1 MNSLNGQK
9 IVGVFSSA
17 GIGEREIKAFLNPC
31 RYSWLYPLQLSE
43 GGLMKKLLLTL
54 CAATALPGVAAAHGF
69 EFSQSGM
76 AGVYY
81 GIMETR
87 DNNNV
92 SNMPNRLVFRSDGNL
107 EGAYKFENQTR
118 LGVHADYTLVFR
130 QHDKDYNDGDWRFYP
145 YALAENPKYGKFTV
159 GHTYNAAFQLH
170 QGAQEITWIG
180 IQDSNLPYW
189 LTSANWVNGLK
200 TVKFATPKS
209 TNIMDDGRSFKF
221 SYFTPMIGNTK
232 FGFSYAP
239 DNASRRG
246 MVSRYTS
253 YQKKE
258 DGYTAAMQNK
268 WNPGL
273 GDLYTSVAYGLFNRT
288 DNEWA
293 FGVRWVVD
301 KFNVSTSYK
310 NAYIDGDK
318 NPISTTARSPHLSA
332 YFDNYRE
339 GEAWDFSVG
348 YDFGRFKTNFA
359 YLHSE
364 AKNTR
369 NRDDIFIQANRY
381 SLNEYFEL
389 FWVNAYS
396 NSKGVDRN
404 SDNNNKGYAVITG
417 IALKY

>member
-1 MNSLNGQK
+1 
-9 IVGVFSSA
+9 
-17 GIGEREIKAFLNPC
+17 
-31 RYSWLYPLQLSE
+31 
-43 GGLMKKLLLTL
+43 MKKLLLTL

-180 IQDSNLPYW
+180 IQDSNQPYW

-258 DGYTAAMQNK
+258 DGYPAAMQNK

-318 NPISTTARSPHLSA
+318 NPISTTARSPHLPA

-339 GEAWDFSVG
+339 GEAWDLSVG

>member
-1 MNSLNGQK
+1 
-9 IVGVFSSA
+9 
-17 GIGEREIKAFLNPC
+17 
-31 RYSWLYPLQLSE
+31 
-43 GGLMKKLLLTL
+43 MKKLLLTL

-318 NPISTTARSPHLSA
+318 NPISTTARSPHLPA

-396 NSKGVDRN
+396 NSKGVDQN

>member
-1 MNSLNGQK
+1 
-9 IVGVFSSA
+9 
-17 GIGEREIKAFLNPC
+17 
-31 RYSWLYPLQLSE
+31 
-43 GGLMKKLLLTL
+43 MKKLLLTL
-54 CAATALPGVAAAHGF
+54 CAATALPGMAAAHGF

-318 NPISTTARSPHLSA
+318 NPISTTARSPHLPA

>member
-1 MNSLNGQK
+1 
-9 IVGVFSSA
+9 
-17 GIGEREIKAFLNPC
+17 
-31 RYSWLYPLQLSE
+31 
-43 GGLMKKLLLTL
+43 MKKLLLTL

-87 DNNNV
+87 ENNNV

-118 LGVHADYTLVFR
+118 VGVHADYTLVFR

-318 NPISTTARSPHLSA
+318 NPISTTARSPHLPA

>member
-1 MNSLNGQK
+1 
-9 IVGVFSSA
+9 
-17 GIGEREIKAFLNPC
+17 
-31 RYSWLYPLQLSE
+31 
-43 GGLMKKLLLTL
+43 MKKLLLTL

-318 NPISTTARSPHLSA
+318 NPISTTARSPHLPA

-404 SDNNNKGYAVITG
+404 SDNNTKGYAVTTG

>member
-1 MNSLNGQK
+1 
-9 IVGVFSSA
+9 
-17 GIGEREIKAFLNPC
+17 
-31 RYSWLYPLQLSE
+31 
-43 GGLMKKLLLTL
+43 MKKLLLTL

-310 NAYIDGDK
+310 NAYIYGDK
-318 NPISTTARSPHLSA
+318 NPISTTARSPHLPA

>member
-1 MNSLNGQK
+1 
-9 IVGVFSSA
+9 
-17 GIGEREIKAFLNPC
+17 
-31 RYSWLYPLQLSE
+31 
-43 GGLMKKLLLTL
+43 MKKLLLTL

-318 NPISTTARSPHLSA
+318 NPISTTAHSSHLPA

>member
-1 MNSLNGQK
+1 
-9 IVGVFSSA
+9 
-17 GIGEREIKAFLNPC
+17 
-31 RYSWLYPLQLSE
+31 
-43 GGLMKKLLLTL
+43 MKKLLLTL

-87 DNNNV
+87 ENNNV

-318 NPISTTARSPHLSA
+318 NPISTTARSPHLPA

-339 GEAWDFSVG
+339 DEAWDFSVG

>member
-1 MNSLNGQK
+1 
-9 IVGVFSSA
+9 
-17 GIGEREIKAFLNPC
+17 
-31 RYSWLYPLQLSE
+31 
-43 GGLMKKLLLTL
+43 MKKLLLTL

-81 GIMETR
+81 GVMETR

-232 FGFSYAP
+232 FGFSYTP

-318 NPISTTARSPHLSA
+318 NPISTTARSPHLPA

-339 GEAWDFSVG
+339 GEAWDFSLG

>member
-1 MNSLNGQK
+1 
-9 IVGVFSSA
+9 
-17 GIGEREIKAFLNPC
+17 
-31 RYSWLYPLQLSE
+31 
-43 GGLMKKLLLTL
+43 MKKLLLTL

-258 DGYTAAMQNK
+258 DGYTVAMQNK

-318 NPISTTARSPHLSA
+318 NPISTTARSPHLPA

>member
-1 MNSLNGQK
+1 
-9 IVGVFSSA
+9 
-17 GIGEREIKAFLNPC
+17 
-31 RYSWLYPLQLSE
+31 
-43 GGLMKKLLLTL
+43 MKKLLLTL

-170 QGAQEITWIG
+170 QGAQEIPWIG

-318 NPISTTARSPHLSA
+318 NPISTTARSSHLPA

-404 SDNNNKGYAVITG
+404 SDNNNKGYTVITG

>member
-1 MNSLNGQK
+1 
-9 IVGVFSSA
+9 
-17 GIGEREIKAFLNPC
+17 
-31 RYSWLYPLQLSE
+31 
-43 GGLMKKLLLTL
+43 MKKLLLTL

-246 MVSRYTS
+246 MVSRYSS

-318 NPISTTARSPHLSA
+318 NPISTTARSPHLPA

>member
-1 MNSLNGQK
+1 
-9 IVGVFSSA
+9 
-17 GIGEREIKAFLNPC
+17 
-31 RYSWLYPLQLSE
+31 
-43 GGLMKKLLLTL
+43 MKKLLLTL

-310 NAYIDGDK
+310 NAYFDGDK
-318 NPISTTARSPHLSA
+318 NPISTTARSPHLPA

>member
-1 MNSLNGQK
+1 
-9 IVGVFSSA
+9 
-17 GIGEREIKAFLNPC
+17 
-31 RYSWLYPLQLSE
+31 
-43 GGLMKKLLLTL
+43 MKKLLLTL

-246 MVSRYTS
+246 MISRYTS

-318 NPISTTARSPHLSA
+318 NPISTTARSPHLPA

>member
-1 MNSLNGQK
+1 
-9 IVGVFSSA
+9 
-17 GIGEREIKAFLNPC
+17 
-31 RYSWLYPLQLSE
+31 
-43 GGLMKKLLLTL
+43 MKKLLLTL

-130 QHDKDYNDGDWRFYP
+130 QHDKDYNVGDWRFYP

-318 NPISTTARSPHLSA
+318 NPISTTARSSHLPA

>member
-1 MNSLNGQK
+1 
-9 IVGVFSSA
+9 
-17 GIGEREIKAFLNPC
+17 
-31 RYSWLYPLQLSE
+31 
-43 GGLMKKLLLTL
+43 MKKLLLTL

-268 WNPGL
+268 WKPGL

-318 NPISTTARSPHLSA
+318 NPISTTARSPHLPA

-381 SLNEYFEL
+381 LLNEYFEL

>member
-1 MNSLNGQK
+1 
-9 IVGVFSSA
+9 
-17 GIGEREIKAFLNPC
+17 
-31 RYSWLYPLQLSE
+31 
-43 GGLMKKLLLTL
+43 MKKLLLTL

-232 FGFSYAP
+232 FCFSYAP

-318 NPISTTARSPHLSA
+318 NPISTTARSPHLPA

>member
-1 MNSLNGQK
+1 
-9 IVGVFSSA
+9 
-17 GIGEREIKAFLNPC
+17 
-31 RYSWLYPLQLSE
+31 
-43 GGLMKKLLLTL
+43 MKKLLLTL

-92 SNMPNRLVFRSDGNL
+92 SNMPNRLVLRSDGNL

-189 LTSANWVNGLK
+189 LKIPNWVNGLK

-318 NPISTTARSPHLSA
+318 NPISTTARSPHLPA

>member
-1 MNSLNGQK
+1 
-9 IVGVFSSA
+9 
-17 GIGEREIKAFLNPC
+17 
-31 RYSWLYPLQLSE
+31 
-43 GGLMKKLLLTL
+43 MKKLLLTL

-87 DNNNV
+87 DNNNE

-318 NPISTTARSPHLSA
+318 NPISTTARSPHLPA

-339 GEAWDFSVG
+339 GEAWDLSVG

>member
-1 MNSLNGQK
+1 
-9 IVGVFSSA
+9 
-17 GIGEREIKAFLNPC
+17 
-31 RYSWLYPLQLSE
+31 
-43 GGLMKKLLLTL
+43 MKKLLLTL

-318 NPISTTARSPHLSA
+318 NPISTTARSPHLPA

-389 FWVNAYS
+389 FWVNACS

>member
-1 MNSLNGQK
+1 
-9 IVGVFSSA
+9 
-17 GIGEREIKAFLNPC
+17 
-31 RYSWLYPLQLSE
+31 
-43 GGLMKKLLLTL
+43 MKKLLLTL

-209 TNIMDDGRSFKF
+209 TNIMDDGRSLKF

-318 NPISTTARSPHLSA
+318 NPISTTARSPHLPA

>member
-1 MNSLNGQK
+1 
-9 IVGVFSSA
+9 
-17 GIGEREIKAFLNPC
+17 
-31 RYSWLYPLQLSE
+31 
-43 GGLMKKLLLTL
+43 MKKLLLTL
-54 CAATALPGVAAAHGF
+54 CAATAMPGVAAAHGF

-318 NPISTTARSPHLSA
+318 NPISTTARSPHLPA

-339 GEAWDFSVG
+339 GEAWDLSVG

>member
-1 MNSLNGQK
+1 
-9 IVGVFSSA
+9 
-17 GIGEREIKAFLNPC
+17 
-31 RYSWLYPLQLSE
+31 
-43 GGLMKKLLLTL
+43 MKKLLLTL
-54 CAATALPGVAAAHGF
+54 CAATALPGVVAAHGF

-81 GIMETR
+81 GVMETR

-92 SNMPNRLVFRSDGNL
+92 SNMPNRFVFRSDGNL

-318 NPISTTARSPHLSA
+318 NPISTTARSPHLPA

-396 NSKGVDRN
+396 NSKGIDRN

>member
-1 MNSLNGQK
+1 
-9 IVGVFSSA
+9 
-17 GIGEREIKAFLNPC
+17 
-31 RYSWLYPLQLSE
+31 
-43 GGLMKKLLLTL
+43 MKKLLLTL

-209 TNIMDDGRSFKF
+209 TKIMDDGRSFKF

-318 NPISTTARSPHLSA
+318 NPISTTARSPHLPA

-381 SLNEYFEL
+381 LLNEYFEL

>member
-1 MNSLNGQK
+1 
-9 IVGVFSSA
+9 
-17 GIGEREIKAFLNPC
+17 
-31 RYSWLYPLQLSE
+31 
-43 GGLMKKLLLTL
+43 MKKLLLTL

-87 DNNNV
+87 ENNNV

-318 NPISTTARSPHLSA
+318 NPISTTARSPHLPA

-339 GEAWDFSVG
+339 GEAWDLSVG

>member
-1 MNSLNGQK
+1 
-9 IVGVFSSA
+9 
-17 GIGEREIKAFLNPC
+17 
-31 RYSWLYPLQLSE
+31 
-43 GGLMKKLLLTL
+43 MKKLLLTL

-92 SNMPNRLVFRSDGNL
+92 SNMPNRLVFRSDGNQ

-318 NPISTTARSPHLSA
+318 NPISTTARSPHLPA

>member
-1 MNSLNGQK
+1 
-9 IVGVFSSA
+9 
-17 GIGEREIKAFLNPC
+17 
-31 RYSWLYPLQLSE
+31 
-43 GGLMKKLLLTL
+43 MKKLLLTL

-318 NPISTTARSPHLSA
+318 NPISTTARSPHLPA

-396 NSKGVDRN
+396 NSKGVDRI
-404 SDNNNKGYAVITG
+404 DNNNKGYAVITG

>member
-1 MNSLNGQK
+1 
-9 IVGVFSSA
+9 
-17 GIGEREIKAFLNPC
+17 
-31 RYSWLYPLQLSE
+31 
-43 GGLMKKLLLTL
+43 MKKLLLTL

-318 NPISTTARSPHLSA
+318 NPISTTARSPHLPA

-381 SLNEYFEL
+381 SLSEYFEL

>member
-1 MNSLNGQK
+1 
-9 IVGVFSSA
+9 
-17 GIGEREIKAFLNPC
+17 
-31 RYSWLYPLQLSE
+31 
-43 GGLMKKLLLTL
+43 MKKLLLTL

-81 GIMETR
+81 GVMETR

-246 MVSRYTS
+246 MVSRYTG

-318 NPISTTARSPHLSA
+318 NPISTTARSPHLPA

>member
-1 MNSLNGQK
+1 
-9 IVGVFSSA
+9 
-17 GIGEREIKAFLNPC
+17 
-31 RYSWLYPLQLSE
+31 
-43 GGLMKKLLLTL
+43 MKKLLLTL
-54 CAATALPGVAAAHGF
+54 CATTALPGVAAAHGF

-318 NPISTTARSPHLSA
+318 NPISTTARSPHLPA

>member
-1 MNSLNGQK
+1 
-9 IVGVFSSA
+9 
-17 GIGEREIKAFLNPC
+17 
-31 RYSWLYPLQLSE
+31 
-43 GGLMKKLLLTL
+43 MKKLLLTL

-310 NAYIDGDK
+310 NAYIDGDE
-318 NPISTTARSPHLSA
+318 NPISTTARSPHLPA

>member
-1 MNSLNGQK
+1 
-9 IVGVFSSA
+9 
-17 GIGEREIKAFLNPC
+17 
-31 RYSWLYPLQLSE
+31 
-43 GGLMKKLLLTL
+43 MKKLLLTL

-318 NPISTTARSPHLSA
+318 NPISTTARSPHLPA

-381 SLNEYFEL
+381 LLNECFEL

>member
-1 MNSLNGQK
+1 M
-9 IVGVFSSA
+9 
-17 GIGEREIKAFLNPC
+17 
-31 RYSWLYPLQLSE
+31 
-43 GGLMKKLLLTL
+43 
-54 CAATALPGVAAAHGF
+54 PGVAAAHGF

-318 NPISTTARSPHLSA
+318 NPISTTARSPHLPA

>member
-1 MNSLNGQK
+1 
-9 IVGVFSSA
+9 
-17 GIGEREIKAFLNPC
+17 
-31 RYSWLYPLQLSE
+31 
-43 GGLMKKLLLTL
+43 MKKLLLTL

-318 NPISTTARSPHLSA
+318 NPISTTARSPHLPA

-364 AKNTR
+364 TKNTR

>member
-1 MNSLNGQK
+1 
-9 IVGVFSSA
+9 
-17 GIGEREIKAFLNPC
+17 
-31 RYSWLYPLQLSE
+31 
-43 GGLMKKLLLTL
+43 MKKLLLTL
-54 CAATALPGVAAAHGF
+54 CVATALPGVAAAHGF

-318 NPISTTARSPHLSA
+318 NPISTTARSSHLPA

>member
-1 MNSLNGQK
+1 
-9 IVGVFSSA
+9 
-17 GIGEREIKAFLNPC
+17 
-31 RYSWLYPLQLSE
+31 
-43 GGLMKKLLLTL
+43 MKKLFLTL

-318 NPISTTARSPHLSA
+318 NPISTTARSPHLPA